1 VEALQHNWFSKLK
14 TPQMHSEI
22 DVVNRIMQF
31 KGVSQF
37 KRAALNL
44 LVKTISAEEVMHLRD
59 VFEKID

>member
-1 VEALQHNWFSKLK
+1 
-14 TPQMHSEI
+14 MHSEI